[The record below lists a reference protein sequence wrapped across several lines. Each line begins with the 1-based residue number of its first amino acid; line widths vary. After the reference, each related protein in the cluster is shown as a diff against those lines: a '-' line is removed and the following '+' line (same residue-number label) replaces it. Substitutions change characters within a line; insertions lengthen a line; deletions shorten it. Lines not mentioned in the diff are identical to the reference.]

1 VADGKG
7 EFEIQKKE
15 VGLRRDVVVVV
26 VMPLL
31 MMLFT
36 FSHSGLG

>member
-26 VMPLL
+26 MPLL

-36 FSHSGLG
+36 FSHSCLG

>member
-1 VADGKG
+1 MGRGNLK
-7 EFEIQKKE
+7 FKKSKF
-15 VGLRRDVVVVV
+15 LRQDVVVV

-36 FSHSGLG
+36 FSHSCLG